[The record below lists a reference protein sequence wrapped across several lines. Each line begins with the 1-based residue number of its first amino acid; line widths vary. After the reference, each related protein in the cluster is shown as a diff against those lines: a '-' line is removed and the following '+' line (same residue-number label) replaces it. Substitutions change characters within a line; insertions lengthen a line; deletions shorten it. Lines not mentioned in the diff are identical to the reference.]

1 MHIMTQIKIMNSK
14 VIRQALIL
22 SQFAFITKHLT
33 KITTQNLHL
42 STIYLE
48 GEVNPYNFK
57 STHH

>member
-1 MHIMTQIKIMNSK
+1 MHIMTQIKIMISK
-14 VIRQALIL
+14 VLRQALIL

-33 KITTQNLHL
+33 KITTHNLHL
-42 STIYLE
+42 STNYLE